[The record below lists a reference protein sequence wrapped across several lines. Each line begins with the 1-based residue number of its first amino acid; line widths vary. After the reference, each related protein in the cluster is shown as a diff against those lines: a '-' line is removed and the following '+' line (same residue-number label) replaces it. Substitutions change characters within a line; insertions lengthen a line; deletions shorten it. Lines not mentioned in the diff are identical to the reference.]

1 MSRKNKKH
9 KKMKK
14 LENLA
19 KILFL
24 FFAVISLSLV
34 TVSCSDDDEDES
46 VDKTELSKLSNKTWH
61 LLKFVENGEEIYP
74 VYPELESE
82 DKTNLYNIRFNT
94 NNTFK
99 GKGYLNNFD
108 GIFVVNT
115 EYKKSILAHI
125 YITTQAASLGSEEKM
140 LNALQNVHTY
150 SLRSNILLLYY
161 GSDKYL
167 QFEKID

>member
-1 MSRKNKKH
+1 
-9 KKMKK
+9 MKK
-14 LENLA
+14 FYVLA

-24 FFAVISLSLV
+24 FFAVVNLGLA
-34 TVSCSDDDEDES
+34 TVSCSDEEDT
-46 VDKTELSKLSNKTWH
+46 VNTTELSKLSNKTWH

-74 VYPELESE
+74 VYPEIGNE
-82 DKTNLYNIRFNT
+82 DKKNFYNIRFNT

-99 GKGYLNNFD
+99 GKGYLNSFD

-115 EYKKSILAHI
+115 EYENSILAHI

-167 QFEKID
+167 EFEKIN